1 MKEVVNEGNTHKA
14 NLLVVR
20 FVFVI
25 VHITFVSMEYL
36 LLHTAL
42 VLPLFQLQI
51 RLHVHQHI
59 HVVINFGNQFC
70 LYALCLSCQVDCY
83 CKKIPYNCTPTCIQE
98 QIQN

>member
-59 HVVINFGNQFC
+59 HVVINFGKSVLFICSMSLMSSRLLLQKNP
-70 LYALCLSCQVDCY
+70 L
-83 CKKIPYNCTPTCIQE
+83 
-98 QIQN
+98 